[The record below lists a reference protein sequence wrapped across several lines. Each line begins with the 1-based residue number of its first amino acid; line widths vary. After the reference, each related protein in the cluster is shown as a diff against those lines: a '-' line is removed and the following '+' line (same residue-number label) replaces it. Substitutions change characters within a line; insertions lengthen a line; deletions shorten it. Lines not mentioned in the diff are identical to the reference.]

1 MDQKKQKTITTFHRL
16 MIVVLRQISV
26 WHEHFF
32 ILLLLH
38 KQNKKKINQKFTPQ
52 FGSTMVPITKALKI
66 ETRKRKIAMKNSLF
80 QIKNIK
86 KKIETKTKTLKVKE
100 ERKSF
105 MSVRERR
112 TSMGADIMTVMVKL
126 EPARVIVERERR
138 ERVMKNEISRSW
150 FEREKREKK

>member
-1 MDQKKQKTITTFHRL
+1 
-16 MIVVLRQISV
+16 
-26 WHEHFF
+26 
-32 ILLLLH
+32 
-38 KQNKKKINQKFTPQ
+38 
-52 FGSTMVPITKALKI
+52 
-66 ETRKRKIAMKNSLF
+66 
-80 QIKNIK
+80 
-86 KKIETKTKTLKVKE
+86 VKE